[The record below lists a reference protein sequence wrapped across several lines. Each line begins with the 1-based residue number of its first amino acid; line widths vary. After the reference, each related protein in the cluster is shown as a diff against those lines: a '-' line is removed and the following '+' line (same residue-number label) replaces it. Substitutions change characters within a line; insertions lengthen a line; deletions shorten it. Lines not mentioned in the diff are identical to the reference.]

1 MRLADTKKDFMKIL
15 SWNRKFLN
23 ILLLWLV
30 FEIQKNYLKME
41 YFYEYKEFGH

>member
-15 SWNRKFLN
+15 SWNRKFLD

-30 FEIQKNYLKME
+30 FEIQQKLFKNGIFLWV
-41 YFYEYKEFGH
+41 